1 MNEREQKPQI
11 PLPKTPPD
19 LTLDGAVC
27 AQYKRCGK
35 PNCRCARGEL
45 HGPHFYR
52 FRWQGGRVI
61 KEYVPLSRVE
71 EVRAACANHRQLQAD
86 ARATRARLWVMIR
99 TLEETF
105 KEFGYE

>member
-1 MNEREQKPQI
+1 MRERESKPQN
-11 PLPKTPPD
+11 PLPKTAPAE
-19 LTLDGAVC
+19 LLDGAVC

-45 HGPHFYR
+45 HGPYFYR
-52 FRWQGGRVI
+52 FRWRGGRVV

-71 EVRAACANHRQLQAD
+71 EVRAACARRRQKRAD
-86 ARATRARLWVMIR
+86 ARAARARLWGMIR
-99 TLEETF
+99 KLEETF